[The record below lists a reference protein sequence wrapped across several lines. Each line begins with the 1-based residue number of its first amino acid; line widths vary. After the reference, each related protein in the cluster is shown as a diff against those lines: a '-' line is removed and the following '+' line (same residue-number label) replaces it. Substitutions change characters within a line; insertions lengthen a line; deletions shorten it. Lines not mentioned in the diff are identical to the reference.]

1 MSWAR
6 DRLAKRAA
14 TVIEY
19 FILRRLIDWGV
30 RVEEDGSRCLL
41 DANESSMCRARRT
54 RAGGGGR
61 YKI

>member
-14 TVIEY
+14 RAIEY

-30 RVEEDGSRCLL
+30 SVEEDGSRYF
-41 DANESSMCRARRT
+41 T
-54 RAGGGGR
+54 
-61 YKI
+61 